1 MSPYLLDVNVLIA
14 LSVPTHQH
22 HLPAV
27 EWFDEAD
34 FEWATTP
41 LTEAGYVRLMTNP
54 KVVGFSVSVP
64 QAIEGLSE
72 LRDEAGFRFLPD
84 GTSLAESAIDLG
96 PLAGTKQV
104 TDFHLVNLAARS
116 DMRLATF
123 DGSLLRS
130 LAEADRGHVYVI
142 DS

>member
-1 MSPYLLDVNVLIA
+1 MNTYLLDVNVLLA
-14 LSVPTHQH
+14 LSLPRHQY
-22 HLPAV
+22 HLAAA

-41 LTEAGYVRLMTNP
+41 MTEAGFVRLSINP
-54 KVVGFSVSVP
+54 KLTGTPISAA
-64 QAIEGLSE
+64 QALRALHE
-72 LRDEAGFRFLPD
+72 LREAPGHRFVSD
-84 GTSLAESAIDLG
+84 DTSLGNPVLDLG

-104 TDFHLVNLAARS
+104 SDFHLVNLVAQNG
-116 DMRLATF
+116 MRLATF

-130 LAEADRGHVYVI
+130 LAQADRGHVFVI

>member
-1 MSPYLLDVNVLIA
+1 MNAYLLDVNVLLA
-14 LSVPTHQH
+14 LSLPR
-22 HLPAV
+22 HLYHLAAA

-41 LTEAGYVRLMTNP
+41 MTEAGFLRLAINP
-54 KVVGFSVSVP
+54 KLTGTPISAR
-64 QAIEGLSE
+64 QAVRALHE
-72 LRDEAGFRFLPD
+72 LREAAGHRFVPD
-84 GTSLAESAIDLG
+84 ATTLGNAVIDLG

-104 TDFHLVNLAARS
+104 SDFHLVNLVAQHG
-116 DMRLATF
+116 MRLATF

-130 LAEADRGHVYVI
+130 LAEADRGHVHVI